1 MREELESAVLM
12 VAGVGTLIW
21 TKPKSTNEDKAS
33 CGSASAIVGYI
44 W

>member
-21 TKPKSTNEDKAS
+21 TKRRSANEYDVL
-33 CGSASAIVGYI
+33 CGLASAIGGDF

>member
-21 TKPKSTNEDKAS
+21 TKTKSTNEDKAL
-33 CGSASAIVGYI
+33 CGLASAIGGYI